1 MPSSTSGLHFQ
12 SVPDQQ
18 KLAFQREL
26 QCMIYAVLFPFCI
39 LLFELFAL
47 LKMGRDAMAI
57 ITRSQEAMRVLM
69 SSELGDYD
77 KEVLMRRGSADIF
90 KATLR
95 FAAKFL
101 SLGVVLYLL
110 FLLTVTLFPDLKQA
124 LFESLYSPV
133 VIAVLT
139 FGTMCYAWV
148 RKAILSRLRGG
159 DGA

>member
-1 MPSSTSGLHFQ
+1 
-12 SVPDQQ
+12 
-18 KLAFQREL
+18 
-26 QCMIYAVLFPFCI
+26 MIYAVLFPFCI

-95 FAAKFL
+95 FAVKFL

-148 RKAILSRLRGG
+148 RKAILSRLRSG